1 MAVLDIA
8 RMGAHVLRA
17 PAQTVADP
25 TAPEIAQLVADMK
38 ETMDAA
44 GGIGIAAPQVRVGLR
59 VAIFEVPG
67 ARTEDGR
74 GWPLTVLINP
84 EWHPLGTEKEEG
96 WEGCLSVPGMT
107 GLVPRFTRIAYSGVG
122 LDGQPIQREA
132 EGYHA
137 RVVQHELD
145 HLAGILY
152 PQRMTDMSTFAFV
165 SELRRDQ
172 DNLPVEALEGE

>member
-8 RMGAHVLRA
+8 RMGAQVLRV

-25 TAPEIAQLVADMK
+25 TAPEIARLVADMK
-38 ETMDAA
+38 DTMAAA

-67 ARTEDGR
+67 DRADDGQ

-84 EWHPLGTEKEEG
+84 EWHPLGPETEEG
-96 WEGCLSVPGMT
+96 WEGCLSVPGWT
-107 GLVPRFTRIAYSGVG
+107 GLVPRFTRIAYSGLG
-122 LDGQPIQREA
+122 LDGRPIRREA

-152 PQRMTDMSTFAFV
+152 PQRMTDMSTFAHV
-165 SELRRDQ
+165 EELRRDR
-172 DNLPVEALEGE
+172 DSVPAEALEVE

>member
-8 RMGAHVLRA
+8 RMGAQVLRV
-17 PAQTVADP
+17 PAQPVADP
-25 TAPEIAQLVADMK
+25 TAPDIAQLVADMK

-59 VAIFEVPG
+59 VAIFEVPEG
-67 ARTEDGR
+67 RTEDGQ

-84 EWHPLGTEKEEG
+84 EWHPLGPEKEEG
-96 WEGCLSVPGMT
+96 YEGCLSVPGMT
-107 GLVPRFTRIAYSGVG
+107 GLVPRFTHIAYSGVG
-122 LDGQPIQREA
+122 LDGEPIHREA

-152 PQRMTDMSTFAFV
+152 PQRMTDISTLAYTE
-165 SELRRDQ
+165 ELR
-172 DNLPVEALEGE
+172 NEANTPVEALEPE

>member
-8 RMGAHVLRA
+8 RMGAQVLRV
-17 PAQTVADP
+17 PAQPVADP

-59 VAIFEVPG
+59 VAIFEVPEG
-67 ARTEDGR
+67 RTEDGQ

-84 EWHPLGTEKEEG
+84 EWHPLGPDKEEG
-96 WEGCLSVPGMT
+96 YEGCLSVPGMT
-107 GLVPRFTRIAYSGVG
+107 GLVPRYTRIAYRGVG
-122 LDGQPIQREA
+122 LDGQPIHREA

-152 PQRMTDMSTFAFV
+152 PQRMTDISTLAYTE
-165 SELRRDQ
+165 ELRKQADT
-172 DNLPVEALEGE
+172 PPEALEPE

>member
-8 RMGAHVLRA
+8 RMGAQVLRV
-17 PAQTVADP
+17 PAQPVADP

-59 VAIFEVPG
+59 VAIFEVPEG
-67 ARTEDGR
+67 RTEDGQ

-84 EWHPLGTEKEEG
+84 EWHPLGPETEEAY
-96 WEGCLSVPGMT
+96 EGCLSVPGMT

-122 LDGQPIQREA
+122 LDGEPIQREA

-152 PQRMTDMSTFAFV
+152 PQRMTELSTLAYV
-165 SELRRDQ
+165 EELR
-172 DNLPVEALEGE
+172 NEAGTPVEALEAE